1 MVLPVVGQEA
11 VATQLRN
18 YAERYS
24 GTPDAQKRIR
34 LANDFF
40 SYLQKIDYLDE
51 SVVFPNDAHI
61 DSVDVN
67 VYYYIA
73 EWYYGDGQYSQATAY
88 CSRAAEAC
96 SETLGVT
103 PQVYFTQVRMKKAKY
118 LLLNYRDITVNEV
131 AEKCGYTLMT
141 NFTRAFARYYGIK
154 PSEVRLQKP
163 DTEITPPHGEGRHSG
178 KQPIFA
184 DPIDGAHE

>member
-1 MVLPVVGQEA
+1 MRKTRIIALFWVLWMVLPVVGQEA
-11 VATQLRN
+11 VATQMKH

-73 EWYYGDGQYSQATAY
+73 EWYYG
-88 CSRAAEAC
+88 
-96 SETLGVT
+96 
-103 PQVYFTQVRMKKAKY
+103 
-118 LLLNYRDITVNEV
+118 
-131 AEKCGYTLMT
+131 
-141 NFTRAFARYYGIK
+141 
-154 PSEVRLQKP
+154 
-163 DTEITPPHGEGRHSG
+163 
-178 KQPIFA
+178 
-184 DPIDGAHE
+184 